1 MIEDERKVNYVS
13 EFVRKGL
20 DYILVESTSIQE
32 EIVRDRDDGIFFLQM
47 MEADQYVEELVRI
60 EEEDRNLVVSIFVI
74 DDLIQEVSV
83 VVDGRVLDLSKKM

>member
-32 EIVRDRDDGIFFLQM
+32 EIVRDRDEGIFSLQM

>member
-47 MEADQYVEELVRI
+47 MEADQYVEESVRI

>member
-32 EIVRDRDDGIFFLQM
+32 EIVRDRDEGIFSLQM
-47 MEADQYVEELVRI
+47 MEADQYVEESVRI